1 VANENRKNLLELLKD
16 LAVYITEIITFIN
29 TVVNFIKVLRGD
41 MRLVTMVALV
51 LSMVFGLLACLYVR
65 FRRRETGEILGYID
79 NKPRKV
85 TVPYYPEWARSL
97 ALVGLV
103 VIPLL
108 AASGVGYYFYQQAR
122 PPHKIIIL
130 IANFDG
136 PEPEKYR
143 VTETV
148 LARLRAALERY
159 RDLQVEA
166 LGRAITEQEG
176 KEAARAEGEK
186 RKAAIVIWGWYGVTK
201 EVVPISVTFELL
213 RPPKYM
219 PELGPEAKGM
229 VRTMA
234 VAELESFTL
243 QTRLSE
249 EMTYLSLFTV
259 GMARYARED
268 WDGAIACFSD
278 ALSQTA
284 EPMRALDQSIIYFYR
299 GNAYT
304 SKGDYDRAV
313 ADYNQAIDRAH
324 ELKLDFVEAYVNR
337 GVAYANKGDYDRAIS
352 DFDQAIRLKP
362 DLAEAYNNRGNA
374 YAAKGDYDR
383 AISDY
388 DQAIRLKP
396 DYAEAYNNRGLAYY
410 HKGDYD
416 RAIAD
421 YNQAI
426 RLKPD
431 YAEAYNN
438 RGLAYY
444 HKGDYDRAIADYNQA
459 IRLKPDY
466 AGAYHNRGV
475 FYAEKGDYDQAI
487 ADYNQAIR
495 LKPDLAEAY
504 YGRGLAYK
512 LKGEKEKAIADFRK
526 FLELSHDPYWRR
538 KAEEH
543 LRELG
548 AR

>member
-337 GVAYANKGDYDRAIS
+337 GVAYAN
-352 DFDQAIRLKP
+352 
-362 DLAEAYNNRGNA
+362 A
-374 YAAKGDYDR
+374 YAK
-383 AISDY
+383 
-388 DQAIRLKP
+388 
-396 DYAEAYNNRGLAYY
+396 
-410 HKGDYD
+410 
-416 RAIAD
+416 
-421 YNQAI
+421 
-426 RLKPD
+426 
-431 YAEAYNN
+431 
-438 RGLAYY
+438 
-444 HKGDYDRAIADYNQA
+444 
-459 IRLKPDY
+459 
-466 AGAYHNRGV
+466 
-475 FYAEKGDYDQAI
+475 
-487 ADYNQAIR
+487 
-495 LKPDLAEAY
+495 
-504 YGRGLAYK
+504 
-512 LKGEKEKAIADFRK
+512 KAIMTVPFLTLTKPLGSSLTWPRPTTTAGTPMPPKAIMTEPFLTMTKPLGSSLTMPRPTTTAGLLTTTKVIMTEPLLTITKPFGSSLTMPRPTTTAGLLTTTKVIMTEPLLTITKPFGSSLTMPGLTTTVGSSTPKKAIMTRLLPTITRPSASSLTWLRPTTAVGWHINSKGRK
-526 FLELSHDPYWRR
+526 RR
-538 KAEEH
+538 Q
-543 LRELG
+543 LPISG
-548 AR
+548 NSWS